1 MSDVIPTIASVVGD
15 PLIVAVFLLVL
26 EIVASRLLF
35 KSYPIWRALTRLL
48 FFSLLTLVL
57 LRAQI
62 VPYEPLRPTGSALHG
77 VVSAVLKIA
86 WWAWGAWLL
95 VGFLRSF
102 LIFERRPREAKLLQ
116 DLIAGLIYLA
126 AAFAII
132 AYVFD
137 LPIRGLLATS
147 GAIAII
153 LGLALQSSLGDV
165 FSGLV
170 LSFSRPYRP
179 DDWVKLDGGTE
190 GRVIEMNW
198 RATHILTAQHDLAIM
213 PNSVIAKTKIVN
225 LSSPSSVHG
234 ITVTVLVVA
243 TIMPATGVAILGHAL
258 LNSRLILTYPKASI
272 VVKAINA
279 DVITYDVTA
288 FVADLASATPAQ
300 NDLLD
305 LIFRH
310 LVAAGIRLA
319 ASDGSVPD
327 SGQGALATPES
338 EAERVLDQTAI
349 FTALTKEERAALAEK
364 LKHKLYEP
372 GEILLEPGVV
382 LSSLFVIASG
392 VLSVV
397 HREGARWAEILRL
410 GPGDHFGE
418 IALLTG
424 EGSLG
429 RITALTPTVVY
440 ELPKADLAPIL
451 EARPQVAH
459 ELSRVLAAR
468 RAAGRTISSVQPGA
482 GEPTANMSRWFT
494 ERLQKLFNLGGGPE

>member
-1 MSDVIPTIASVVGD
+1 MSDVIATIAGVVGD
-15 PLIVAVFLLVL
+15 PLVVALFLLVL
-26 EIVASRLLF
+26 GVAASRFLF
-35 KSYPIWRALTRLL
+35 KSYPIGRVLTRLV
-48 FFSLLTLVL
+48 FFSLLTFVL
-57 LRAQI
+57 LHAQI
-62 VPYEPLRPTGSALHG
+62 VPYEPLRPTGSALDG

-116 DLIAGLIYLA
+116 DLIAGVIYLA

-225 LSSPSSVHG
+225 LSSPSGVHG
-234 ITVTVLVVA
+234 ITVSVQAAA
-243 TIMPATGVAILGHAL
+243 TILPATGVGILEHAI
-258 LNSRLILTYPKASI
+258 LNSRLILTYPKASV

-279 DVITYDVTA
+279 DVITYEVTS
-288 FVADLASATPAQ
+288 FVADLGSATAAQ

-310 LVAAGIRLA
+310 FSAAHVQFAKSDGTVSSGGA
-319 ASDGSVPD
+319 EPASDS
-327 SGQGALATPES
+327 
-338 EAERVLDQTAI
+338 ERVLAD
-349 FTALTKEERAALAEK
+349 LTPEERAVLAKK
-364 LKHKLYEP
+364 LQRKLYEP
-372 GEILLEPGVV
+372 GEFLLEPGVV
-382 LSSLFVIASG
+382 LESLFLIASG
-392 VLSVV
+392 VVSAT
-397 HREGARWAEILRL
+397 HQQGTKWMEILRL

-424 EGSLG
+424 EGAWG

-440 ELPKADLAPIL
+440 ELPKKDLAPIM

-459 ELSRVLAAR
+459 ELSRALAQR
-468 RAAGRTISSVQPGA
+468 QAAGRMVSSTEHG
-482 GEPTANMSRWFT
+482 GSEPTANATRWVT
-494 ERLQKLFNLGGGPE
+494 ERLQKLFNLKNE